1 LERKFSRFCPC
12 FCKNNVTNLLKEPL
26 KKNKFSIKSLK
37 MSFVQLL
44 QHKAVMLPF
53 VLLMLAA
60 TGGYCTENNKLDNS
74 DLSIWRNELI

>member
-1 LERKFSRFCPC
+1 
-12 FCKNNVTNLLKEPL
+12 
-26 KKNKFSIKSLK
+26 